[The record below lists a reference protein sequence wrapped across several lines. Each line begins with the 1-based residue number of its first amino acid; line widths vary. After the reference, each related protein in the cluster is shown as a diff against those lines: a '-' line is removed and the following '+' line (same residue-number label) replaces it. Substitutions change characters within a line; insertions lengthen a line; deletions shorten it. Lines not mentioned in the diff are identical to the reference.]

1 MFNFKQKDDEFFCL
15 FLESAKFFHTG
26 VLVLNDVMKDYT
38 CVGEKVKEID
48 RIEHEA
54 DNVNDRIIDKLNLTF
69 ITPIDREDIYALAN
83 NLDDGVDLLQ
93 GTVQRYQMYHVG
105 EPMPG
110 AVKLTELLIVATEE
124 VVRAFSFLD
133 NIRKNQVQILDASH
147 KIERYE
153 SEGDS
158 IYRQE
163 VAYLFEHE
171 TNAIELIRWKDVLE
185 QLEDTLDHCELI
197 ADMLRGVVMKYA

>member
-1 MFNFKQKDDEFFCL
+1 MFNFKQKDGEFFSL
-15 FLESAKFFHTG
+15 FLESAKFFHEG
-26 VLVLNDVMKDYT
+26 VLVLNEVMKDYT
-38 CVGEKVKEID
+38 CASKKVEEID

-93 GTVQRYQMYHVG
+93 GTLQRYNMYHVG
-105 EPMPG
+105 KPMQG
-110 AVKLTELLIVATEE
+110 AIKLTELLILATEE
-124 VVRAFSFLD
+124 VVCAISFLD

-158 IYRQE
+158 IYQE

-171 TNAIELIRWKDVLE
+171 KDAIELIRWKDILE

>member
-1 MFNFKQKDDEFFCL
+1 MFNFKQKDDEFFDL
-15 FLESAKFFHTG
+15 FIESAKFFHTG
-26 VLVLNDVMKDYT
+26 ALVLNEVMKDYT
-38 CVGEKVKEID
+38 TTPEKVEEIN
-48 RIEHEA
+48 RIEHKA
-54 DNVNDRIIDKLNLTF
+54 DAINDRIIDKLNLTF

-83 NLDDGVDLLQ
+83 DLDGVDLLQ
-93 GTVQRYQMYHVG
+93 GILQRYDMYRMG
-105 EPMPG
+105 KPMPG
-110 AVKLTELLIVATEE
+110 AINLTKLLISATEE
-124 VVRAFSFLD
+124 VVRAVSFLE

-153 SEGDS
+153 SEGDL
-158 IYRQE
+158 IYRSE

-171 TNAIELIRWKDVLE
+171 RDPIELIRWKDVLE

>member
-1 MFNFKQKDDEFFCL
+1 MFNFKQKDDEFFSL

-93 GTVQRYQMYHVG
+93 GTLQRYHMYHVG
-105 EPMPG
+105 EPMSG

>member
-1 MFNFKQKDDEFFCL
+1 MFNFKQKDGEFFSL
-15 FLESAKFFHTG
+15 FLESANFFHAG
-26 VLVLNDVMKDYT
+26 VLVLNDVMQDHT

-48 RIEHEA
+48 RIEHEG
-54 DNVNDRIIDKLNLTF
+54 DNINDRIIDKLNLTF

-93 GTVQRYQMYHVG
+93 GTLQRYHMYHVG
-105 EPMPG
+105 KPMPG
-110 AVKLTELLIVATEE
+110 AVKLSELLIVATEE
-124 VVRAFSFLD
+124 VVRAVSFLD

-171 TNAIELIRWKDVLE
+171 KDAIELIRWKDVLE
-185 QLEDTLDHCELI
+185 QLEDTLDHCERI

>member
-1 MFNFKQKDDEFFCL
+1 MFNFKQKDDEFFDL
-15 FLESAKFFHTG
+15 FIESAKFFHTG
-26 VLVLNDVMKDYT
+26 ALVLNEVMKDYT
-38 CVGEKVKEID
+38 TTPEKVEEIN
-48 RIEHEA
+48 RIEHKA
-54 DNVNDRIIDKLNLTF
+54 DAINDRIIDKLNLTF

-83 NLDDGVDLLQ
+83 RMGK
-93 GTVQRYQMYHVG
+93 
-105 EPMPG
+105 PMPG
-110 AVKLTELLIVATEE
+110 AINLTKLLISATEE
-124 VVRAFSFLD
+124 VVRAVSFLE

-153 SEGDS
+153 SEGDL
-158 IYRQE
+158 IYRSE

-171 TNAIELIRWKDVLE
+171 KDPIELIRWKDVLE

>member
-1 MFNFKQKDDEFFCL
+1 MFNFKQKDDEFFSL

-69 ITPIDREDIYALAN
+69 ITPIAREDIYALAN

-93 GTVQRYQMYHVG
+93 GTLQRYHMYHVG

>member
-1 MFNFKQKDDEFFCL
+1 MFNFKQKDDEFFSL

-69 ITPIDREDIYALAN
+69 ITPIDRED
-83 NLDDGVDLLQ
+83 GVDLLQ
-93 GTVQRYQMYHVG
+93 GTLQRYHMYHVG

-197 ADMLRGVVMKYA
+197 ADMLRGVVMECA